1 MKFRKDYELEDGRTT
16 LIREAGVS
24 DCKAT
29 ANIWNS
35 VVKEKIFTM
44 GLNFFSEDQEIE
56 FLKSLD
62 KRETILVAV
71 LNGKII
77 GYSLVLIPEKQ
88 CKSTL
93 HVGEIGTWI
102 LKEYR
107 GLGIG
112 HFLLDSILKLTKMN
126 NFEKLIIKVRSSNEK
141 ALNFYKK
148 LDFKEIGRFKRQ
160 IKINGKYDDH
170 VLMEKFLI

>member
-1 MKFRKDYELEDGRTT
+1 MKFSEKYNLKDRRIVE
-16 LIREAGVS
+16 IRNAGIS

-44 GLNFFSEDQEIE
+44 GLNFFVEDEEIT
-56 FLKSLD
+56 FLKCLD
-62 KRETILVAV
+62 EREIILVAT
-71 LNGKII
+71 LDGKVV
-77 GYSLVLIPEKQ
+77 GYSVVLIPEKQ
-88 CKSTL
+88 CKSTI
-93 HVGEIGTWI
+93 HVGEIGTWV

-112 HFLLDSILKLTKMN
+112 HFLIGSIFKYTKMN
-126 NFEKLIIKVRSSNEK
+126 SFEKLVIKVRSSNEV
-141 ALNFYKK
+141 ALNFYRK
-148 LDFKEIGRFKRQ
+148 LGFEEIGRFKKQ
-160 IKINGKYDDH
+160 IKIDDIYEDH